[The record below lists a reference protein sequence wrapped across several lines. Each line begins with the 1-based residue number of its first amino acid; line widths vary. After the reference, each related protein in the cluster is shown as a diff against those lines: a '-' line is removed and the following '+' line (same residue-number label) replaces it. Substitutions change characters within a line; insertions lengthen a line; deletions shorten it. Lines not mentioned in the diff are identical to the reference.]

1 MSDRSIRT
9 VILCGGKGT
18 RAYPHTV
25 DVPKPLLEVAGT
37 PVLHHLLEIYARQ
50 GHTDFVL
57 ATGYRV
63 DLIAGFANAT
73 SSSTGWTIE
82 VVDTGLETGTG
93 ERIQRVAARAGDT
106 FFVNYADGLGDVDL
120 GCLLEFH
127 RAHGRAATLTTV
139 PLPSPYG
146 TIDLGPGGRVERFVE
161 KPSLSDHRINAG
173 FFVFNARGLDRAPG
187 TDLERDVLPALS
199 AAGELHAYD
208 HPGFWRSLDTYK
220 DALELTAL
228 CDDGAPPWGARS
240 SDRAEA

>member
-1 MSDRSIRT
+1 MNNRSIRA

-25 DVPKPLLEVAGT
+25 DVPKPLLEVGGK
-37 PVLHHLLEIYARQ
+37 PVLQHLLEIYARQ

-57 ATGYRV
+57 AAGYRV
-63 DLIAGFANAT
+63 DLIAEFAKAT
-73 SSSTGWTIE
+73 SPSTGWSID

-93 ERIQRVAARAGDT
+93 ERIQRVAERAGDT

-127 RAHGRAATLTTV
+127 RAHGHAATLTTV

-146 TIDLGPGGRVERFVE
+146 TIDLGPGNRVERFVE
-161 KPSLSDHRINAG
+161 KPRLHDHRINAG
-173 FFVFNARGLDRAPG
+173 FFVFNAGALDRAPG
-187 TDLERDVLPALS
+187 ADLERDVLPALS

-228 CDDGAPPWGARS
+228 CDGGAPPWVARS